1 MYSRVASMHTVV
13 VCILILLATIDAYY
27 GIKYP
32 YSFLV
37 VATLVVVLMYARM
50 HIMHTALAQLV

>member
-1 MYSRVASMHTVV
+1 MHTVV